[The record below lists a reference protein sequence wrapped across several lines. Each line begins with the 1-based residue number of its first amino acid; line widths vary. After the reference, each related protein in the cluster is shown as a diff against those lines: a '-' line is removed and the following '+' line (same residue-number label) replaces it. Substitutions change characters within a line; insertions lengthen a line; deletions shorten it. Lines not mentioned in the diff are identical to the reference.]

1 MNKSTRYI
9 ILSQCLMFLPTL
21 VWGGIKLLAQNSA
34 RTTQGIHI
42 LLNGCKGE
50 EVFVEQFAISP
61 ASAETNQGYKK
72 YKVGCGRDGKFHLII
87 PSDTLYRL
95 MVYPPEAV
103 ETSNGIESVNQERT
117 IEVFG
122 NAQTSMEVK
131 ARNEK
136 DYVTY
141 TCSSTEEINQACAS
155 FKSEDRKELAQGIQQ
170 ALKARDYNRINALY
184 DRRTAH
190 KDNFRKSHPKS
201 NFSAYLLTEVDDSTF
216 LADLPL
222 LTYPARNG
230 SMKPAL
236 DARKQ
241 KLDYLAQINAQ
252 ASNLQKEKQKAPEFT
267 MPTIDGKTISLNDY
281 KGKKYVILDFWGS
294 WCVWCIKGMPHM
306 KAFYKSHQDKI
317 ELIGVNCADKPNL
330 CKASIIKN
338 GMTWPQVVNLQDQ
351 DLVLAFGVR
360 TYPTKVIITPD
371 GYVDSIYEGESE
383 DFYKHLEELLK

>member
-1 MNKSTRYI
+1 MNKRRIYI
-9 ILSQCLMFLPTL
+9 ILSECLMLLPTL
-21 VWGGIKLLAQNSA
+21 PWGGIKLLAQNGIV
-34 RTTQGIHI
+34 TTQGIHI
-42 LLNGCKGE
+42 QLKGCSGKQ
-50 EVFVEQFAISP
+50 VFVEQFAISP
-61 ASAETNQGYKK
+61 APAETNQGYKK
-72 YKVGCGRDGKFHLII
+72 YKVVCGADGNFHLSL

-95 MVYPPEAV
+95 MVYPQEAM

-122 NAQTSMEVK
+122 NAQTSLEVK

-136 DYVTY
+136 DCITY
-141 TCSSTEEINQACAS
+141 TCSSKEEINQACAS

-170 ALKARDYNRINALY
+170 ALNARDYNRINALY
-184 DRRTAH
+184 DRRTTH
-190 KDNFRKSHPKS
+190 KDNFRKNHPES

-222 LTYPARNG
+222 LTNLARNG
-230 SMKPAL
+230 CMKPAL

-252 ASNLQKEKQKAPEFT
+252 ASNLQKEKQKAQDFT
-267 MPTIDGKTISLNDY
+267 MPTIDGKTISLKDY

-306 KAFYKSHQDKI
+306 KAFYEGHQDKM

-330 CKASIIKN
+330 CKASITKN
-338 GMTWPQVVNLQDQ
+338 GMTWPQVVNLEDQ

-371 GYVDSIYEGESE
+371 GYVESIYEGENE
-383 DFYKHLEELLK
+383 DFYNHLEELLK